1 MILRKTAPL
10 DNTFGVRHARSFSTS
25 ALDYL
30 IGLVIL
36 VIVVIRMA
44 IEAADA

>member
-10 DNTFGVRHARSFSTS
+10 DNTFGVRHARSLSPS

-30 IGLVIL
+30 IGVVIL
-36 VIVVIRMA
+36 VTVVTRMA

>member
-1 MILRKTAPL
+1 MILRTTAQL
-10 DNTFGVRHARSFSTS
+10 GNTFECVSQARSVLS

-36 VIVVIRMA
+36 VTVVTRMA